1 LRQQEREKLN
11 KKLFAYTIKKA
22 AVTVCLFLFCNLLY
36 AQEFRFDAGSKL
48 AYEHTLRLRFQ
59 EAKKII
65 PNPKTPQE
73 VYVIALAETLE
84 LILAEDETKREEYEA
99 NFEQRRNRIFKHNAD
114 EMLLQTEMHLQWA
127 FVYLKFGSELDAALQ
142 LRQAYQS
149 VQEIRKHFPNYK
161 AVLKTAGLLNVM
173 IGSVPEKYNWI
184 LSLLSI
190 EGSVPQGLNQ
200 MKQLMNSAH
209 DFAFESTLWYAF
221 IQGFILQKP
230 ELAIDEMNGLLMK
243 APDHPMAT
251 FLNIS
256 FYFKNSANEDALRL
270 LKVLEGNESIFP
282 VPYLKY
288 LKGEA
293 FLHKG
298 EYENAIASYNEFIEN
313 YNGQNFLK
321 DAYFKTG
328 LCYWLQGKQNEGQD
342 FFHRAKTIGQENTE
356 ADKNA
361 AKTIALPELPPVQL
375 IKIRY
380 FTDGGYYNEA
390 RSLLDALPPTSLTD
404 KKSRVEYYYRHA
416 RLAHKMKDLDSAKTF
431 YKKTIELNEA
441 SEWYFAPNSCLQLG
455 YIYMEGKNKAE
466 AKYYFEK
473 SLQYKRHEYKN
484 SIDSKARSALAQLNG
499 RK

>member
-1 LRQQEREKLN
+1 MN

-22 AVTVCLFLFCNLLY
+22 AITVCLFLFCIIPLC
-36 AQEFRFDAGSKL
+36 AQEFRFDSGVKL
-48 AYEHTLRLRFQ
+48 AYEQTLNLHFQ
-59 EAKKII
+59 EAKKLI

-99 NFEQRRNRIFKHNAD
+99 NFEKRRSRAFKHNAD
-114 EMLLQTEMHLQWA
+114 EMLLQTELHLQWA

-149 VQEIRKHFPNYK
+149 VQEIRKHFPHYK

-200 MKQLMNSAH
+200 MKQMMNSMH

-230 ELAIDEMNGLLMK
+230 ELAIQEMNELLAK
-243 APDHPMAT
+243 TPDHPMAT
-251 FLNIS
+251 FLNVS
-256 FYFKNSANEDALRL
+256 FQFKNSSNEDALRL
-270 LKVLEGNESIFP
+270 LKVLEANESIFP
-282 VPYLKY
+282 VPYIKY

-298 EYENAIASYNEFIEN
+298 EYENAIASYNGFIED

-328 LCYWLQGKQNEGQD
+328 LCYWLLGKQLEGGSY
-342 FFHRAKTIGQENTE
+342 FHQAKSIGSENTE

-361 AKTIALPELPPVQL
+361 AKTISLPELPPVPL
-375 IKIRY
+375 LKIRY
-380 FTDGGYYNEA
+380 FTDGGYYKEA
-390 RSLLDALPPTSLTD
+390 RALLDALDPSSLSD

-416 RLAHKMKDLDSAKTF
+416 RLAHKVNDLESAKNF

-441 SEWYFAPNSCLQLG
+441 SEWYFAPNASLQLG
-455 YIYMEGKNKAE
+455 YIYMEEKNKVD
-466 AKYYFEK
+466 AKFYFEK
-473 SLQYKRHEYKN
+473 ALQYKRHEYKN
-484 SIDSKARSALAQLNG
+484 SIDSKARSALAQING